1 MAYRNRIRL
10 PLTIDR
16 PQYKEVRDVYRRAD
30 GKSIVQSVVI
40 SKILQG
46 ATDWWPGT
54 WHEAFKIALASDQ
67 TTIETSEYFGDVVQN
82 GDYQINWQDR
92 FNRRTAPAEFKV
104 EVSPFDA
111 TNSNCQ
117 TCEEVTQLSLTDDD
131 WSQTTPYTR
140 TPLNEGSTTVRDVT
154 TNDDICC
161 YPVAFSI
168 IYYNA
173 DIVQS
178 AVISSLGVVTMVL
191 KTPLADANGLKLAT
205 YRATCPN
212 GGYDEADIY
221 ADIDGSIPAC
231 LAPTDPAI
239 NTISGDGARAVW
251 NEPSI
256 PPALGYHWQ
265 LFRQDSP
272 GAPFLEG
279 DALGLTVLFTSVL
292 SSGTAYIFYVQSKCD
307 PDTVSNYVSVNFT
320 TLIPSGGP
328 GGPTT
333 SCGRYSV
340 FYANPEFPYMN
351 SHVQYTN
358 CSGFAQSDVLINGVQ
373 RYICVLENSPGSPV
387 SIVVEGA
394 DPRFHNWQYI
404 EPC

>member
-10 PLTIDR
+10 PLTVDR

-54 WHEAFKIALASDQ
+54 WHEAFKIALASDE

-117 TCEEVTQLSLTDDD
+117 TCEEATQLSLTDDD

-212 GGYDEADIY
+212 GGYDEADIF
-221 ADIDGSIPAC
+221 ADINGSIVVC
-231 LAPTDPAI
+231 LAPLNLHVLLIRP
-239 NTISGDGARAVW
+239 DGATAYW
-251 NEPSI
+251 DAPT
-256 PPALGYHWQ
+256 PAPASGYHWQ
-265 LFRQDSP
+265 LFRRDAP
-272 GAPFLEG
+272 GAPAQEG
-279 DALGLTVLFTSVL
+279 DAADGSGLVLNSLDAGVD
-292 SSGTAYIFYVQSKCD
+292 YILYVAGKCD
-307 PDTVSNYVSVNFT
+307 ADTLSNYVEVDFT
-320 TLIPSGGP
+320 TEGSPTTGGP
-328 GGPTT
+328 GGN
-333 SCGRYSV
+333 CGRYSV
-340 FYANPEFPYMN
+340 LYSNPTFPYMN
-351 SHVQYTN
+351 SHVTYIN
-358 CSGFAQSDVLINGVQ
+358 CSGFTQSDVLINGVQ
-373 RYICVLENSPGSPV
+373 KYICALENSPNNPV

-394 DPRFHNWQYI
+394 DPRFHNYYYI